1 MKRNQGSNSLMK
13 GEELPLQ
20 EVPNQFFFHYF
31 CDIFWIFEKN

>member
-1 MKRNQGSNSLMK
+1 MK